1 MRFNHSFITVI
12 LWTFLCG
19 TLAGIWFL
27 LGASQARGAEP
38 PQLPDCR
45 ELLSSSYA
53 RQILKGD
60 TPIGIHQLST
70 GVAKIDYVNR
80 ETEIYTE
87 YFLISDD
94 RKVDNLD
101 QLDVYGPCMIPESI
115 AGPAKPAT
123 MYVMR
128 WLTRFGRDH
137 LIRI

>member
-1 MRFNHSFITVI
+1 MRFNHLFITLI
-12 LWTFLCG
+12 MWMFLLA
-19 TLAGIWFL
+19 TLAGIWYVM
-27 LGASQARGAEP
+27 GDSQARGADV

-53 RQILKGD
+53 TQVLRGD
-60 TPIGIHQLST
+60 RPLGIHQLAT
-70 GVAKIDYVNR
+70 GVAKIDYINKESEV
-80 ETEIYTE
+80 YTE

-101 QLDVYGPCMIPESI
+101 QLEVYGPCMIPESI
-115 AGPAKPAT
+115 QGPAKPAT